1 MKPDKCMCLC
11 SVCHIQYIERKL
23 SFQKILSRPFAINP
37 QFQAQPLVCFLSLYT
52 ACGPLHVVLF
62 IQHNDSEMNVRY
74 SSFFLLGRS
83 HCTDRLQFVSR
94 LPADGDLGR
103 FQFGALM
110 HYAAVLIQVQGFV
123 WMSIYIFSLGE
134 IPKSRLGGKSMWKQ
148 SLLKLSWPRA
158 LILGRMFTNLYQSK
172 PLELQFTEN
181 TGDGRTN

>member
-1 MKPDKCMCLC
+1 M
-11 SVCHIQYIERKL
+11 
-23 SFQKILSRPFAINP
+23 
-37 QFQAQPLVCFLSLYT
+37 
-52 ACGPLHVVLF
+52 VLF

-123 WMSIYIFSLGE
+123 WMSIYIFSLSE